1 MNLNFL
7 KGILHLFYPEL
18 CIACGESLVTGE
30 TYICLDCSLNLP
42 KTGFHK
48 LKNNPAEQV
57 FWGRFPMQ
65 RVSSY
70 LYFEKAAGV
79 QHILHH
85 IKYQGG
91 KELAKRVGRWY
102 GDDLKEIDD
111 YRSIDYI
118 IPVPLHKS
126 KLISRGYNQS
136 EWFALGLS
144 ESMKVPIQTNN
155 LIRIAKSETQTRK
168 TRYRRW
174 ENVSE
179 IFAVQHPELLKN
191 KHILLVDD
199 VVTTGATLEAC
210 AQKLLGLNC
219 GIKISIAT
227 IAFAS

>member
-1 MNLNFL
+1 MVL
-7 KGILHLFYPEL
+7 KSLLHLFYPEL
-18 CIACGESLVTGE
+18 CVACGGGLVSNE
-30 TYICLDCSLNLP
+30 TYICLDCQLNLP

-48 LKNNPAEQV
+48 YSGNPADQI
-57 FWGRFPMQ
+57 FWGRFPLQ
-65 RVSSY
+65 RASSF

-79 QHILHH
+79 QKILHH
-85 IKYQGG
+85 IKYLGG
-91 KELAKRVGRWY
+91 KKIAKMIGELY
-102 GDDLKEIDD
+102 GDELKSIGEYDNIDV
-111 YRSIDYI
+111 I

-144 ESMKVPIQTNN
+144 ETIKVPVQSNN
-155 LIRIAKSETQTRK
+155 LIRIYKSETQTRK
-168 TRYRRW
+168 TRYKRW
-174 ENVSE
+174 QNVSD
-179 IFAVQHPELLKN
+179 IFAVAHPDLLKN

-210 AQKLLGLNC
+210 AQQLLALNC